1 MSIRYEKDGSEFR
14 LVHEDGGQKD
24 VLNVLTEVAIAYS
37 YAEETKS
44 YITHRHGSP
53 GMIQEWVNKHNQL
66 MRADYS
72 WKVVQAL
79 GLEMKMISSSEWN
92 IDDLNWII
100 ENIDGLNKVAKEQGL
115 EL

>member
-14 LVHEDGGQKD
+14 LVHEDSGQKD
-24 VLNVLTEVAIAYS
+24 VLNVLTEVAVAYS

-44 YITHRHGSP
+44 YITHRHGNP
-53 GMIQEWVNKHNQL
+53 EMIRGWVNKHNLVAREQY
-66 MRADYS
+66 D
-72 WKVVQAL
+72 WDVVKAL

-100 ENIDGLNKVAKEQGL
+100 ENINGLNRVAKERGL
-115 EL
+115 KL